1 MTQFTHLP
9 ETRWLV
15 AGALAAL
22 ALIVASYATAK
33 GRAGGVPRAVCT
45 LLRALV
51 VGALTVCL
59 LDPQW
64 VEKITKHHKARLAVL
79 FDTSKSM
86 ATVDVPGG
94 RLAAAR
100 GWVARNIGARKPA
113 DVDLLA
119 YGFSERLAAETN
131 GPAAAANGKVSA
143 IAAALESMLSAPGDA
158 PLTGVVLVSDGI
170 ETTSASPEAAARRL
184 QRRGIPVHT
193 LLTGTTNEMRDIVV
207 ENVQVKR
214 AVPNEAPTR
223 LGVNFRSPGFAGRSV
238 IVQIRRDRDV
248 LAAKP
253 VTLNGQPQ
261 RLEIEFTPKQKGFQI
276 YEVSV
281 APVEGEWLASNNR
294 RMFGLEV
301 IDPTIHVLYMEGT
314 PQSGA
319 SPKPEWK
326 YLKDALQSD
335 TGIKVTT
342 LYRQFGGNGQYL
354 NTIDTD
360 QETGERIFPV
370 EHPTKGF
377 PRTLAGL
384 LEYDVVIHSDIKRES
399 FSGEQLTNI
408 SRLVEEFGGGF
419 VMIGGNSA
427 FGRGGY
433 HRTVLDRII
442 PVAMEG
448 AYDSDR
454 RDFKV
459 KVPRAAW
466 THPIVA
472 FSDNKAETQK
482 IWGEK
487 FPVLH
492 GMNRMERVKPGATV
506 LATADD
512 GFSGGEGEV
521 VLAVQEVGRGR
532 SMAFTSDTTRSWGE
546 DFETTW
552 GEPLNTRWALTE
564 DNCDARYYRRFWINA
579 VRWLAAGRAGRTNQP
594 VVLELATGYA
604 VPGESV
610 QASVKVRDNT
620 LRDVPGATVTLY
632 MGNATSSNAVAV
644 ARYDAAARAYVA
656 SVPLQREGAFIVTAA
671 ARLGDITIG
680 DDRQLLV
687 GETVDREMADLRARP
702 DVMAAVADAAG
713 GVAHRLDAKSAPDL
727 EGLWRYV
734 PPPTVEF
741 DRKPLWDKPWW
752 LAAILGALSLE
763 WGIRRWR
770 GLA

>member
-9 ETRWLV
+9 ENRWLV
-15 AGALAAL
+15 AGGLTALVFL
-22 ALIVASYATAK
+22 VVSYATAK
-33 GRAGGVPRAVCT
+33 GRAGGFPRAFCT

-51 VGALTVCL
+51 VAALTVCL

-64 VEKITKHHKARLAVL
+64 VEKRTRHHKARLAVL

-86 ATVDVPGG
+86 ATVDVPGS
-94 RLAAAR
+94 RLGAAR
-100 GWVARNIGARKPA
+100 SWIAWNIEGRKPA
-113 DVDLLA
+113 DVELVR
-119 YGFSERLAAETN
+119 YGFSDRLAPDTN
-131 GPAAAANGKVSA
+131 GPTAAGKASA
-143 IAAALESMLSAPGDA
+143 LAGALESMLAAPGDA

-170 ETTSASPEAAARRL
+170 ETTTASPEAAARRL

-193 LLTGTTNEMRDIVV
+193 LLTGTTNEMRDVVV

-223 LGVNFRSPGFAGRSV
+223 LSLNLRSPGFGGRSV

-253 VTLNGQPQ
+253 VTLTGQPQ
-261 RLEIEFTPKQKGFQI
+261 RLEVEFTPKQKGFQI
-276 YEVSV
+276 YEVAVS
-281 APVEGEWLASNNR
+281 PVEGEWLASNNR
-294 RMFGLEV
+294 RLFGLEV
-301 IDPTIHVLYMEGT
+301 IDPTIRVLYMEGT
-314 PQSGA
+314 PQNGA

-335 TGIKVTT
+335 SGIKVTT

-354 NTIDTD
+354 NTIDMD
-360 QETGERIFPV
+360 QETGERIYPV

-377 PRTLAGL
+377 PKTLAGL
-384 LEYDVVIHSDIKRES
+384 LDYDVVIHSDIKRES
-399 FSGEQLTNI
+399 FSGEQITNI
-408 SRLVEEFGGGF
+408 ARLVEEFGGGF

-433 HRTVLDRII
+433 HKTLLDRII

-472 FSDNKAETQK
+472 FSDDKAETQK

-487 FPVLH
+487 FPILH

-552 GEPLNTRWALTE
+552 GEPVNPRWSLTE
-564 DNCDARYYRRFWINA
+564 DNCDSRYYRRFWVNA
-579 VRWLAAGRAGRTNQP
+579 VRWLAAGRSGRTNQP
-594 VVLELATGYA
+594 VILELSSGYA
-604 VPGESV
+604 APGEAV
-610 QASVKVRDNT
+610 QASVKVRDNH
-620 LRDVPGATVTLY
+620 LRDIPGASVTLY
-632 MGNATSSNAVAV
+632 LGNATSSNAVAV
-644 ARYDAAARAYVA
+644 ARYDAAARAYLA
-656 SVPLQREGAFIVTAA
+656 SIPLQREGAYIVTAA
-671 ARLGDITIG
+671 ARLGDTPIG

-702 DVMAAVADAAG
+702 DVLTAVAEAAG
-713 GVAHRLDAKSAPDL
+713 GVAHRLDSKPTSQL
-727 EGLWRYV
+727 EGLWRNV

-741 DRKPLWDKPWW
+741 DRNSLWDKPWW
-752 LAAILGALSLE
+752 LGAILGVLSLE